1 MSIFEYDEERHLAYL
16 FEKGF
21 REGFKEGFEE
31 GREEG
36 FEEGREEGFEE
47 GREEVRKEKRNHL
60 IADAF
65 EILLK
70 VGASEEEAISA
81 ICEQYSMEP
90 EEVREM
96 IRLGNDDLQ
105 QL

>member
-1 MSIFEYDEERHLAYL
+1 MSVFEYNEERHLAYL

-21 REGFKEGFEE
+21 REGFKEGF
-31 GREEG
+31 
-36 FEEGREEGFEE
+36 EEGFEE

-70 VGASEEEAISA
+70 VGASEEEAISV

-90 EEVREM
+90 EEIREI
-96 IRLGNDDLQ
+96 IRLPNDDDLQ

>member
-1 MSIFEYDEERHLAYL
+1 MSVFEYNEERHLAYL

-31 GREEG
+31 G
-36 FEEGREEGFEE
+36 FEEGREE

-70 VGASEEEAISA
+70 VGASEEEAISV

>member
-21 REGFKEGFEE
+21 REGFK
-31 GREEG
+31 
-36 FEEGREEGFEE
+36 EGFEE

-81 ICEQYSMEP
+81 ICEQCSMEP
-90 EEVREM
+90 DEIREI
-96 IRLGNDDLQ
+96 IRLPNDDLQ